1 MLLCYYILVGGRGG
15 TADAADSKSAIGD
28 YVGVQIPSSAPYFY
42 YTLKISNIF
51 IFDYK
56 FQIEFRI

>member
-28 YVGVQIPSSAPYFY
+28 YVGVQIPSSAPIYLFE
-42 YTLKISNIF
+42 I
-51 IFDYK
+51 
-56 FQIEFRI
+56 